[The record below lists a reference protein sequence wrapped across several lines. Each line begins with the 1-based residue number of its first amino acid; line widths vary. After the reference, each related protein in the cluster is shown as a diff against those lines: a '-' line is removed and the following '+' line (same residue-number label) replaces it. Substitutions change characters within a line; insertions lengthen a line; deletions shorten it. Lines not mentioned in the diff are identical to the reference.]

1 MNKSNRII
9 LSLFGFVL
17 TFVSIT
23 FFLKF
28 LYYKEIDSLYRIT
41 AGIVL
46 GLLVFAIL
54 YLNSKSDSKSLSI
67 HIISGGVTL
76 GFIGFIIGFIGPI
89 IIDSSANQGPLLGI
103 FVTGPIGYLAG
114 LLGGAIFW
122 KFKK

>member
-1 MNKSNRII
+1 MKKSNRII

-28 LYYKEIDSLYRIT
+28 LYHKEIDSLYRIIV
-41 AGIVL
+41 GIVL

-67 HIISGGVTL
+67 HMISGGVTL
-76 GFIGFIIGFIGPI
+76 GFIGFIIGFIGPLL
-89 IIDSSANQGPLLGI
+89 IDSYANQGRPRR
-103 FVTGPIGYLAG
+103 
-114 LLGGAIFW
+114 W
-122 KFKK
+122 R

>member
-28 LYYKEIDSLYRIT
+28 LYYKEIDSTYRLS
-41 AGIVL
+41 AAVALGI
-46 GLLVFAIL
+46 LVFAIL
-54 YLNSKSDSKSLSI
+54 YLNSKSDTKSLSI
-67 HIISGGVTL
+67 YVISGGVML
-76 GFIGFIIGFIGPI
+76 GLIGFIIGFIGPI

-114 LLGGAIFW
+114 LLGGAIYW

>member
-28 LYYKEIDSLYRIT
+28 LYHKEIDSLYRIIV
-41 AGIVL
+41 GIVL

-54 YLNSKSDSKSLSI
+54 YLNSKSDSIDIFTARENHLEYI
-67 HIISGGVTL
+67 M
-76 GFIGFIIGFIGPI
+76 GFTNILINRFG
-89 IIDSSANQGPLLGI
+89 
-103 FVTGPIGYLAG
+103 
-114 LLGGAIFW
+114 
-122 KFKK
+122 

>member
-1 MNKSNRII
+1 MKKSNRII
-9 LSLFGFVL
+9 LSLFGFVF

-28 LYYKEIDSLYRIT
+28 LYHKEIDSLYRIIV
-41 AGIVL
+41 GIVL

-67 HIISGGVTL
+67 HMISGGVTL
-76 GFIGFIIGFIGPI
+76 GFTGFIIGFIGPLL
-89 IIDSSANQGPLLGI
+89 IDSYANQGPLLGI

-114 LLGGAIFW
+114 LLGGAIYW